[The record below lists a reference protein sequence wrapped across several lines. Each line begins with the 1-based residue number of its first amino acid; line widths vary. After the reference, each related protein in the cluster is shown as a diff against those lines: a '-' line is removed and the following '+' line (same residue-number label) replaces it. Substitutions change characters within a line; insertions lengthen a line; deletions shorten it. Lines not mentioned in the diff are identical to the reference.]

1 MFFCARTER
10 RSKKKV
16 GAGKEMSGGAG
27 RFGELGMARESSL
40 GPPIIGGEWR
50 SGWASAAERGAVHD
64 GDGDEAG
71 QRPARALGI
80 DDAVATRAWGC
91 WRGAASWWSAA

>member
-27 RFGELGMARESSL
+27 WFGELGMARESSL

-71 QRPARALGI
+71 AKAGE
-80 DDAVATRAWGC
+80 
-91 WRGAASWWSAA
+91 GAGH